1 VPDLG
6 KLTSAGLLAVEAH
19 GGYRCYRL
27 AAPEVGELL
36 EMLQQQALRTARTCD
51 DHVGRLRVETPT
63 ASTGR
68 VTAASP
74 VGEQTR
80 PGALSI

>member
-1 VPDLG
+1 
-6 KLTSAGLLAVEAH
+6 
-19 GGYRCYRL
+19 
-27 AAPEVGELL
+27 
-36 EMLQQQALRTARTCD
+36 MLQQQALRTARTCD

-63 ASTGR
+63 APTGR